1 MVRRLLMVKAEE
13 EEEVEVEAEEVFR
26 MRLEILRLLKTL
38 IQTWIKT

>member
-38 IQTWIKT
+38 IKTWIKI